1 MGYKIKVELSRE
13 TDQDKGDGG
22 EETSREIFVAN
33 IHADINEDELSKIF
47 SRYGEI
53 VDILLVLK

>member
-1 MGYKIKVELSRE
+1 MSYKIRVELSRE
-13 TDQDKGDGG
+13 TDQDKRDGG
-22 EETSREIFVAN
+22 KETSREIFVAN
-33 IHADINEDELSKIF
+33 IHVDINEDELSKIF